1 MLDRLA
7 TATELHQQRLS
18 TDSRHAA
25 GNTRT
30 GILTRPPSIFRG
42 KPPPT
47 LYSETVAMKKRI
59 LLTLLGLLL
68 VAGILAGIKGL
79 QIFTMVGKGK
89 SFTPPPE
96 TVTTTKARPE
106 SWEVALRAV
115 GSLEAAQGVTVSA
128 ELPGKVTRLAF
139 IPGTWI
145 EAGSLLLQQ
154 DTSSEEAQLRAAEAE
169 AALAKV
175 NFERLRMLVE
185 TNAVSK
191 AAYDDG
197 EAKHKQAMAQADTIR
212 ATIAK
217 KTIRAPFSGRLGIR
231 LVNLGQILKEGEPIV
246 SLQAMDSIFINFML
260 PQQDLARIRPGLPV
274 RITSDALPDRTVAGK
289 ITAINPQADSATR
302 NVRVQATAANKDE
315 LLRPGM
321 FATVAVV
328 LPGKNQVLAIP
339 ATAVLPAPYGD
350 SVFVVEEQ
358 KDEKTGK
365 SGLAVRQQFVRL
377 GERRGDFVAVASGLE
392 DGATVVSTGVF
403 KLRNGQSVVV
413 DNGLSPKFSLDPE
426 PGNS

>member
-1 MLDRLA
+1 
-7 TATELHQQRLS
+7 
-18 TDSRHAA
+18 
-25 GNTRT
+25 
-30 GILTRPPSIFRG
+30 
-42 KPPPT
+42 
-47 LYSETVAMKKRI
+47 MKKR
-59 LLTLLGLLL
+59 LLLSLLGLLL
-68 VAGILAGIKGL
+68 VIAILAGIKGL
-79 QIFTMVGKGK
+79 QIFKMVGTKK
-89 SFTPPPE
+89 SFVPPPE
-96 TVTTTKARPE
+96 TVTTVQAHPE
-106 SWEVALRAV
+106 SWETTLPAV
-115 GSLEAAQGVTVSA
+115 GSLEAVQGVTVAA
-128 ELPGKVTRLAF
+128 ELPGKVTRLDF
-139 IPGTWI
+139 TPGAWTK
-145 EAGSLLLQQ
+145 AGSLLLQQ
-154 DTSSEEAQLRAAEAE
+154 DTSSEEAQLKAAEAE

-246 SLQAMDSIFINFML
+246 SLQAMDPIFVNFML
-260 PQQDLARIRPGLPV
+260 PQQELAKIQPGLPV
-274 RITSDALPDRTVAGK
+274 RITSDALPGQTMTGK

-302 NVRVQATAANKDE
+302 NIRVQATATNKE
-315 LLRPGM
+315 ERLHPGM

-328 LPGKNQVLAIP
+328 LPGKNQVLTIP

-377 GERRGDFVAVASGLE
+377 GERRGDFVAIISGL
-392 DGATVVSTGVF
+392 GAKATVVSSGVF

-413 DNGLSPKFSLDPE
+413 DNGLNPKFNLNPKPD
-426 PGNS
+426 NS